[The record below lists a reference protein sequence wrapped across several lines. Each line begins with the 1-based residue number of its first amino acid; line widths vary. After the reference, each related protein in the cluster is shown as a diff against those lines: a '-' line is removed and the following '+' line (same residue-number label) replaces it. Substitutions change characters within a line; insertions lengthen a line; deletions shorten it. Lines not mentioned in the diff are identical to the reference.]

1 MQTNLRSMIT
11 GFSNTGNTFPM
22 LNELSNN
29 IAEFYKCEVFDIFF
43 DVLTQEL
50 NIKGII
56 FFFQQTLAKI

>member
-1 MQTNLRSMIT
+1 MQTHLRSMIT

-43 DVLTQEL
+43 DVLT
-50 NIKGII
+50 
-56 FFFQQTLAKI
+56 

>member
-1 MQTNLRSMIT
+1 MQTHLRSMIT
-11 GFSNTGNTFPM
+11 GFSNTGSTFPM

-43 DVLTQEL
+43 DVLTVDL

-56 FFFQQTLAKI
+56 FFF